1 MKSTTATKNGEKD
14 ILRLREL
21 SLRMGA
27 LRTEYESIQKR
38 VREEYSENDVVL
50 DKEGRVLAAFR
61 DCSPH
66 IDFAALKKDHP
77 EIYDKY
83 IIPGKPHG
91 MLIVSPKLTIG
102 YDVKMALRKS
112 EKVHGNPIADIA
124 KPSAVVP
131 GSSEPAI
138 PVQPAK
144 PKADTA
150 NTAEEKS
157 SKKEKKSIW
166 NVFGIREAS
175 AIR

>member
-50 DKEGRVLAAFR
+50 DKDGRVLAAFR

-66 IDFAALKKDHP
+66 IDFTALKKDHP

-83 IIPGKPHG
+83 IIPGKTHG

-102 YDVKMALRKS
+102 YDVKIALRKS

-131 GSSEPAI
+131 GFSEPTT

-157 SKKEKKSIW
+157 SKKDKKSIW
-166 NVFGIREAS
+166 DVFGIREAS
-175 AIR
+175 TTR